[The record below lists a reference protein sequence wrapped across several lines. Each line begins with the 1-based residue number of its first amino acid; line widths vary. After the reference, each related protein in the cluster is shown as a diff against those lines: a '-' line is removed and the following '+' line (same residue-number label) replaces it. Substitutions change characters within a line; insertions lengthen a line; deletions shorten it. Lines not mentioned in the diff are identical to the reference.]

1 MEVIKKEVL
10 KSLPSSPGVYLLK
23 DKKGRLL
30 YIGKAKNL
38 RIRLRSY
45 LTQNVVK
52 DQRPQIPYLMQE
64 ICDLDYF
71 VTQNERDAL
80 LLENSLIKQKKPKY
94 NIRLKDDKNY
104 ASLRLDPREKFPKL
118 TYTRRVLR
126 DGAMYYGPFASGQA
140 LRQTKRLIHK
150 IFPLR
155 DCTDEKFKRH
165 STRPCLNYYMKLC
178 LGPCAGKV
186 DKGRYGEVVEQTKVF
201 LKGERKEIIRLL
213 CTNMNKASEELRY
226 EEAAHYRDQIEL
238 LKRHLGVDLH
248 ISSSLMDKDVV
259 GFYRDAQ
266 FVEFV
271 VLFSRGG
278 AIIDMVEYPFNNA
291 TWEDEEI
298 VREFIGQLYGG
309 ERFIPQ
315 EIIIPLR
322 FEGVEALRE
331 WLSEKRGKKIR
342 ITVPKRGANLKL
354 LEIACRNAEES
365 FRRRSTEKQ
374 KELSLLQRVKD
385 SLSPSKIP
393 FSIECFDISNI
404 QGNIAAASMVR
415 FEDGKPAKSRYRR
428 YRIKTVFGAN
438 DYAMIYEVLQRRL
451 KRAEEEDWELPELI
465 LIDGGKG
472 QLNIVH
478 QVLSELGF
486 LDKVKLASI
495 AKGREE
501 GEIDKIY
508 IPGRKDPV
516 PLTKNSQE
524 LLFLMRIRD
533 EAHRFAITYHKK
545 LRAKKAFESQ
555 LDLIKGIGK
564 RRREILLRHFG
575 SISGIRGASIEEI
588 SSIPG
593 MNRRIAQEIK
603 RYLAQWAPSNI
614 S

>member
-226 EEAAHYRDQIEL
+226 EDAAHYRDQIEL

-248 ISSSLMDKDVV
+248 ISSSLMDKDIV

-385 SLSPSKIP
+385 SLSLSKIP

-404 QGNIAAASMVR
+404 QGNIAVASMVR

-516 PLTKNSQE
+516 PLAKNSQE

-575 SISGIRGASIEEI
+575 SISGIREASIEEI

>member
-10 KSLPSSPGVYLLK
+10 ESLPSSPGVYLLK
-23 DKKGRLL
+23 DKKGRSL

-38 RIRLRSY
+38 RNRLRSY
-45 LTQNVVK
+45 LTQNIGK
-52 DQRPQIPYLMQE
+52 DLRPQIPYLMQE

-186 DKGRYGEVVEQTKVF
+186 DKGRYGEVVEQTKMF

-226 EEAAHYRDQIEL
+226 EDAAHYRDQIEL

-248 ISSSLMDKDVV
+248 ISSNLMDKDIV

-291 TWEDEEI
+291 TLEDEEI
-298 VREFIGQLYGG
+298 VREFIEQLYGG

-322 FEGVEALRE
+322 FEWVEALRE

-354 LEIACRNAEES
+354 LELARRNAEES

-374 KELSLLQRVKD
+374 KEHSLLQRVKD
-385 SLSPSKIP
+385 SLYLSKLP

-404 QGNIAAASMVR
+404 QGSIAVASMVR

-438 DYAMIYEVLQRRL
+438 DYAMMYEVLQRRL
-451 KRAEEEDWELPELI
+451 KRAEQEDWELPDLI

-508 IPGRKDPV
+508 IPGRKDSV
-516 PLTKNSQE
+516 LLTKNSQE

-555 LDLIKGIGK
+555 LDFIKGIGK
-564 RRREILLRHFG
+564 RRRETLLKHFG
-575 SISGIRGASIEEI
+575 SISGIREASIEEI
-588 SSIPG
+588 SSIHG
-593 MNRRIAQEIK
+593 MNRRVAQEIK
-603 RYLAQWAPSNI
+603 RYLAQ
-614 S
+614 

>member
-248 ISSSLMDKDVV
+248 ISSSLMDKDIV

-331 WLSEKRGKKIR
+331 WLSEKQGKKIR

-365 FRRRSTEKQ
+365 FRRRSPEKQ

-385 SLSPSKIP
+385 SLSLSKIP

-404 QGNIAAASMVR
+404 QGNIAVASMVR

-495 AKGREE
+495 AKGGEE

-555 LDLIKGIGK
+555 LDFIKGVGK
-564 RRREILLRHFG
+564 RRKETLLKRFG
-575 SISGIRGASIEEI
+575 SISGIREASIEEI
-588 SSIPG
+588 SSIHG

-603 RYLAQWAPSNI
+603 RYLTQWAPSNI

>member
-10 KSLPSSPGVYLLK
+10 ESLPSSPGVYLLK
-23 DKKGRLL
+23 DKKGRSL

-38 RIRLRSY
+38 KIRLRSY
-45 LTQNVVK
+45 LTQNIGK

-64 ICDLDYF
+64 ICELDYF

-186 DKGRYGEVVEQTKVF
+186 DKGRYGEVVEQTKMF

-226 EEAAHYRDQIEL
+226 EDAAHYRDQIEL

-248 ISSSLMDKDVV
+248 ISSSLMDKDTV

-315 EIIIPLR
+315 EIIIPIR

-354 LEIACRNAEES
+354 LELARRNAEES

-374 KELSLLQRVKD
+374 KEHSLLQKIKD
-385 SLSPSKIP
+385 SLSLSKIP
-393 FSIECFDISNI
+393 FSIECFDISNF
-404 QGNIAAASMVR
+404 QGSIAVASMVR

-428 YRIKTVFGAN
+428 YRIKTVFGGN
-438 DYAMIYEVLQRRL
+438 DYAMMYEVLQRRL
-451 KRAEEEDWELPELI
+451 KRAEQEDWELPDLI

-501 GEIDKIY
+501 GGIDKIY
-508 IPGRKDPV
+508 IPGRKDSV

-555 LDLIKGIGK
+555 LDFIKGIGK
-564 RRREILLRHFG
+564 RRRETLLKHFG
-575 SISGIRGASIEEI
+575 SISGIREASIEEV
-588 SSIPG
+588 SSIHG

-603 RYLAQWAPSNI
+603 RYLTQWAPSNI

>member
-104 ASLRLDPREKFPKL
+104 ASLRLDPRERFPKL

-226 EEAAHYRDQIEL
+226 EDAAHYRDQIEL

-248 ISSSLMDKDVV
+248 ISSSLMDKDIV

-385 SLSPSKIP
+385 SLSLSKIP

-404 QGNIAAASMVR
+404 QGNIAVASMVR

-555 LDLIKGIGK
+555 LDFIKGVGK
-564 RRREILLRHFG
+564 RRKETLLKRFG
-575 SISGIRGASIEEI
+575 SISGIREASIEEI

>member
-248 ISSSLMDKDVV
+248 ISSSLMDKDIV

-331 WLSEKRGKKIR
+331 WLSEKQGKKIR

-365 FRRRSTEKQ
+365 FRRRSPEKQ

>member
-226 EEAAHYRDQIEL
+226 EDAAHYRDQIEL

-331 WLSEKRGKKIR
+331 WLSEKQGKKIR

-365 FRRRSTEKQ
+365 FRRRSPEKQ

-385 SLSPSKIP
+385 SLSLSKIP

-404 QGNIAAASMVR
+404 QGNIAVASMVR

-438 DYAMIYEVLQRRL
+438 DYAMIHEVLQRRL

>member
-10 KSLPSSPGVYLLK
+10 ESLPSSPGVYLLK
-23 DKKGRLL
+23 DKKGRSL

-45 LTQNVVK
+45 LTQNIGR

-186 DKGRYGEVVEQTKVF
+186 DKGRYGEVVEQTKMF

-226 EEAAHYRDQIEL
+226 EDAAHYRDQIEL

-248 ISSSLMDKDVV
+248 ISSSLMDKDIV

-331 WLSEKRGKKIR
+331 WLSEKRRKKIR

-354 LEIACRNAEES
+354 LELARRNAEES

-374 KELSLLQRVKD
+374 KEHSLLQKIKD
-385 SLSPSKIP
+385 SLSLSKIP
-393 FSIECFDISNI
+393 FSIECFDISDI
-404 QGNIAAASMVR
+404 QGSIAVASMVR

-438 DYAMIYEVLQRRL
+438 DYAMMYEVLQRRL
-451 KRAEEEDWELPELI
+451 KRAEQEDWELPDLI

-486 LDKVKLASI
+486 LDKVRLASI

-501 GEIDKIY
+501 GGIDKIY
-508 IPGRKDPV
+508 TPGRKDSV

-545 LRAKKAFESQ
+545 LRAKKAFKSQ
-555 LDLIKGIGK
+555 LDFIKGIGK
-564 RRREILLRHFG
+564 RRRETLLKHFG
-575 SISGIRGASIEEI
+575 GISGIREASIEEI

-593 MNRRIAQEIK
+593 MNRRVAHEIK
-603 RYLAQWAPSNI
+603 RHLTQ
-614 S
+614 

>member
-1 MEVIKKEVL
+1 
-10 KSLPSSPGVYLLK
+10 
-23 DKKGRLL
+23 
-30 YIGKAKNL
+30 
-38 RIRLRSY
+38 
-45 LTQNVVK
+45 
-52 DQRPQIPYLMQE
+52 
-64 ICDLDYF
+64 
-71 VTQNERDAL
+71 
-80 LLENSLIKQKKPKY
+80 
-94 NIRLKDDKNY
+94 
-104 ASLRLDPREKFPKL
+104 
-118 TYTRRVLR
+118 
-126 DGAMYYGPFASGQA
+126 
-140 LRQTKRLIHK
+140 
-150 IFPLR
+150 
-155 DCTDEKFKRH
+155 
-165 STRPCLNYYMKLC
+165 
-178 LGPCAGKV
+178 
-186 DKGRYGEVVEQTKVF
+186 
-201 LKGERKEIIRLL
+201 
-213 CTNMNKASEELRY
+213 
-226 EEAAHYRDQIEL
+226 
-238 LKRHLGVDLH
+238 
-248 ISSSLMDKDVV
+248 
-259 GFYRDAQ
+259 
-266 FVEFV
+266 
-271 VLFSRGG
+271 
-278 AIIDMVEYPFNNA
+278 MVEYPFNNA

-365 FRRRSTEKQ
+365 FRRR
-374 KELSLLQRVKD
+374 
-385 SLSPSKIP
+385 
-393 FSIECFDISNI
+393 
-404 QGNIAAASMVR
+404 
-415 FEDGKPAKSRYRR
+415 YRR

-495 AKGREE
+495 AKGGEE

-555 LDLIKGIGK
+555 LDFIKGVGK
-564 RRREILLRHFG
+564 RRKETLLKRFG
-575 SISGIRGASIEEI
+575 SISGIREASIEEI
-588 SSIPG
+588 SSIHG

-603 RYLAQWAPSNI
+603 RHLTQWAPSNI

>member
-226 EEAAHYRDQIEL
+226 EDAAHYRDQIEL

-248 ISSSLMDKDVV
+248 ISSTLMDKDIV

-291 TWEDEEI
+291 TCEDEEI

-374 KELSLLQRVKD
+374 KELFLLQRVKD
-385 SLSPSKIP
+385 SLSLSKIP

-404 QGNIAAASMVR
+404 QGNIAVASMVR

-486 LDKVKLASI
+486 LGKVKLASI

-575 SISGIRGASIEEI
+575 SISGIREASIEEI

-614 S
+614 F

>member
-331 WLSEKRGKKIR
+331 WLSEKQGKKIR

-365 FRRRSTEKQ
+365 FRRRSPEKQ

-385 SLSPSKIP
+385 SLSLSKIP

-404 QGNIAAASMVR
+404 QGNIAVASMVR

-478 QVLSELGF
+478 QVVSELGF

-495 AKGREE
+495 AKGGEE

-555 LDLIKGIGK
+555 LDFIKGVGK
-564 RRREILLRHFG
+564 RRKETLLKRFG
-575 SISGIRGASIEEI
+575 SISGIREASIEEI
-588 SSIPG
+588 SSIHG

-603 RYLAQWAPSNI
+603 RYLTQWVPSNI

>member
-226 EEAAHYRDQIEL
+226 EDAAHYRDQIEL

-248 ISSSLMDKDVV
+248 ISSSLMDKDIV

-374 KELSLLQRVKD
+374 KELSLLQRAKD
-385 SLSPSKIP
+385 SLSLSKIP

-404 QGNIAAASMVR
+404 QGNIAVASMVR

-516 PLTKNSQE
+516 PLAKNSQE

-575 SISGIRGASIEEI
+575 SISGIREASIEEI

>member
-80 LLENSLIKQKKPKY
+80 LLENSLIKQKKPTY

-226 EEAAHYRDQIEL
+226 EDAAHYRDQIEL

-248 ISSSLMDKDVV
+248 ISSSLMDKDIV

-385 SLSPSKIP
+385 SLSLSKIP

-404 QGNIAAASMVR
+404 QGNIAVASMVR

>member
-10 KSLPSSPGVYLLK
+10 KSLPSSSGVYLLK

-126 DGAMYYGPFASGQA
+126 DGAMYCGPFASGQA

-226 EEAAHYRDQIEL
+226 EDAAHYRDQIEL

-248 ISSSLMDKDVV
+248 ISSSLMDKDIV

-404 QGNIAAASMVR
+404 QGNIAVASMVR

-575 SISGIRGASIEEI
+575 SISGIREASIEEI

>member
-1 MEVIKKEVL
+1 MKVIKKEVL
-10 KSLPSSPGVYLLK
+10 EFLPSSPGVYLLK
-23 DKKGRLL
+23 DKKGRSL

-38 RIRLRSY
+38 RNRLRSY
-45 LTQNVVK
+45 LTQNIGK
-52 DQRPQIPYLMQE
+52 DLRPQIPYLMQE

-186 DKGRYGEVVEQTKVF
+186 DKGRYGEVVEQTKMF

-226 EEAAHYRDQIEL
+226 EDAAHYRDQIEL

-248 ISSSLMDKDVV
+248 ISSNLMDKDIV

-291 TWEDEEI
+291 TLEDEEI
-298 VREFIGQLYGG
+298 VREFIEQLYGG

-354 LEIACRNAEES
+354 LELARRNAEES

-374 KELSLLQRVKD
+374 KEHSLLQRVKD
-385 SLSPSKIP
+385 SLYLSKLP

-404 QGNIAAASMVR
+404 QGSIAVASMVR

-438 DYAMIYEVLQRRL
+438 DYAMMYEVLQRRL
-451 KRAEEEDWELPELI
+451 KRAEQEDWELPDLI

-508 IPGRKDPV
+508 IPGRKDSV
-516 PLTKNSQE
+516 LLTKNSQE

-555 LDLIKGIGK
+555 LDFIKGIGK
-564 RRREILLRHFG
+564 RRRETLLKHFG
-575 SISGIRGASIEEI
+575 SISGIREASIEEI
-588 SSIPG
+588 SSIHG
-593 MNRRIAQEIK
+593 MNRRVAQEIK
-603 RYLAQWAPSNI
+603 RYLAQ
-614 S
+614 

>member
-248 ISSSLMDKDVV
+248 ISSSLMDKDIV

-385 SLSPSKIP
+385 SLSLSKIP

-404 QGNIAAASMVR
+404 QGNIAVASMVR

>member
-1 MEVIKKEVL
+1 MEVIRKEL
-10 KSLPSSPGVYLLK
+10 LESLPSSPGVYLLK
-23 DKKGRLL
+23 DKKGRSL

-45 LTQNVVK
+45 FTQNGGK
-52 DQRPQIPYLMQE
+52 DERPQIPYLMQE

-71 VTQNERDAL
+71 ITQNERDAL

-104 ASLRLDPREKFPKL
+104 ASLRLDPRERFPRL

-150 IFPLR
+150 IFPIR

-186 DKGRYGEVVEQTKVF
+186 DKGKYGEVVEQTRMF

-213 CTNMNKASEELRY
+213 RTNMNKASDELRY
-226 EEAAHYRDQIEL
+226 EDAAHYRDQIEL
-238 LKRHLGVDLH
+238 LERHLGVDLH
-248 ISSSLMDKDVV
+248 ISSSLMDKDIV
-259 GFYRDAQ
+259 GFYRNTQ
-266 FVEFV
+266 SVEFE

-278 AIIDMVEYPFNNA
+278 AIIDMVEYSFNNA
-291 TWEDEEI
+291 TWGDEELI
-298 VREFIGQLYGG
+298 GEFIGQLYGG

-322 FEGVEALRE
+322 FEGVEALGE
-331 WLSEKRGKKIR
+331 WLSEKRGKKIK

-354 LEIACRNAEES
+354 LELASRNAEES

-374 KELSLLQRVKD
+374 KELSLLGRVKG
-385 SLSPSKIP
+385 SLSLSKLPI
-393 FSIECFDISNI
+393 SIECFDISNI
-404 QGNIAAASMVR
+404 QGDIAVASMVR
-415 FEDGKPAKSRYRR
+415 FKDGKPARDRYRR
-428 YRIKTVFGAN
+428 YKIKTVFGAN
-438 DYAMIYEVLQRRL
+438 DYAMMYEVLQRRL
-451 KRAEEEDWELPELI
+451 RRAEEEDWELPNLI

-472 QLNIVH
+472 QLNIAH
-478 QVLSELGF
+478 HVLSELRF
-486 LDKVKLASI
+486 LDKVELSSI

-501 GEIDKIY
+501 GESDKIY
-508 IPGRKDPV
+508 MPGRKNPI

-545 LRAKKAFESQ
+545 LRAKKAFESE
-555 LDLIKGIGK
+555 LDSIRGVGE
-564 RRREILLRHFG
+564 RRRRILLKHFG
-575 SISGIRGASIEEI
+575 SVSAIREASIEEI
-588 SSIPG
+588 SSVPG
-593 MNRRIAQEIK
+593 MNRRIAEEIK
-603 RYLAQWAPSNI
+603 RYLLGQSQL

>member
-226 EEAAHYRDQIEL
+226 EDAAHYRDQIEL

-248 ISSSLMDKDVV
+248 ISSSLMDKDIV

-385 SLSPSKIP
+385 SLSLSKIP

-404 QGNIAAASMVR
+404 QGNIAVASMVR

>member
-80 LLENSLIKQKKPKY
+80 LLENSLIKQKKPTY

-226 EEAAHYRDQIEL
+226 EDAAHYRDQIEL
-238 LKRHLGVDLH
+238 LKKHLGVDLH
-248 ISSSLMDKDVV
+248 ISSSLMDKDIV

-331 WLSEKRGKKIR
+331 WLSEKQGKKIR

>member
-226 EEAAHYRDQIEL
+226 EDAAHYRDQIEL

-248 ISSSLMDKDVV
+248 ISSSLMDKDIV

-278 AIIDMVEYPFNNA
+278 AIIDMVEYPFNSA

-385 SLSPSKIP
+385 SLSLSKIP

-575 SISGIRGASIEEI
+575 SISGIREASIEEI

-593 MNRRIAQEIK
+593 MN
-603 RYLAQWAPSNI
+603 
-614 S
+614 

>member
-226 EEAAHYRDQIEL
+226 EDAAHYRDQIEL

-248 ISSSLMDKDVV
+248 ISSSLMDKDIV

-354 LEIACRNAEES
+354 LDIACRNAEES

-385 SLSPSKIP
+385 SLSLSKIP

-404 QGNIAAASMVR
+404 QGNIAVASMVR

-575 SISGIRGASIEEI
+575 SISGIREASIEEI

>member
-226 EEAAHYRDQIEL
+226 EDAAHYRDQIEL

-248 ISSSLMDKDVV
+248 ISSSLMDKDIV

-385 SLSPSKIP
+385 LLSLSKIR

-404 QGNIAAASMVR
+404 QGNIAVASMVR

-575 SISGIRGASIEEI
+575 SISGIREASIEEI

-603 RYLAQWAPSNI
+603 RYLTQWAPSNI

>member
-248 ISSSLMDKDVV
+248 ISSSLMDKDIV

-331 WLSEKRGKKIR
+331 WLSEKQGKKIR

-365 FRRRSTEKQ
+365 FRRRSPEKQ

-385 SLSPSKIP
+385 SLSLSKIP

-495 AKGREE
+495 AKGGEE

-555 LDLIKGIGK
+555 LDFIKGVGK
-564 RRREILLRHFG
+564 RRKETLLKRFG
-575 SISGIRGASIEEI
+575 SISGIREASIEEI
-588 SSIPG
+588 SSIHG

-603 RYLAQWAPSNI
+603 RYLTQWAPSNI

>member
-80 LLENSLIKQKKPKY
+80 LLENSLIKQKKPTY

-226 EEAAHYRDQIEL
+226 EDAAHYRDQIEL

-248 ISSSLMDKDVV
+248 ISSSLMDKDIV

-404 QGNIAAASMVR
+404 QGNIAVASMVR

>member
-45 LTQNVVK
+45 LAQNVVK

-226 EEAAHYRDQIEL
+226 EDAAHYRDQIEL

-248 ISSSLMDKDVV
+248 ISSSLMDKDIV

-404 QGNIAAASMVR
+404 QGNIAVASMVR

-478 QVLSELGF
+478 QVVSELGF

-555 LDLIKGIGK
+555 LDFIKGVGK
-564 RRREILLRHFG
+564 RRKETLLKRFG
-575 SISGIRGASIEEI
+575 SISGIREASIEEI
-588 SSIPG
+588 SSIHG

-603 RYLAQWAPSNI
+603 RYLTQWAPSNI

>member
-10 KSLPSSPGVYLLK
+10 ESLPSSPGVYLLK
-23 DKKGRLL
+23 DKKGRSL

-38 RIRLRSY
+38 KIRLRSY
-45 LTQNVVK
+45 LTQNIGK

-64 ICDLDYF
+64 ICELDYF

-186 DKGRYGEVVEQTKVF
+186 DKGRYGEVVEQTKMF

-226 EEAAHYRDQIEL
+226 EDAAHYRDQIEL

-248 ISSSLMDKDVV
+248 ISSSLMDKDIV

-315 EIIIPLR
+315 EIIIPIR

-354 LEIACRNAEES
+354 LELARRNAEES

-374 KELSLLQRVKD
+374 KEHSLLQKIKD
-385 SLSPSKIP
+385 SLSLSKIP

-404 QGNIAAASMVR
+404 QGSIAVASMVR

-438 DYAMIYEVLQRRL
+438 DYAMMYEVLQRRL
-451 KRAEEEDWELPELI
+451 KRAEQEDWELPDLI

-501 GEIDKIY
+501 VGIDKIY
-508 IPGRKDPV
+508 IPGRKDSV

-545 LRAKKAFESQ
+545 LRAKKAFESR
-555 LDLIKGIGK
+555 LDFIKGIGK
-564 RRREILLRHFG
+564 RRKETLLKRFG
-575 SISGIRGASIEEI
+575 SISGIREASIEEI
-588 SSIPG
+588 SSIHG
-593 MNRRIAQEIK
+593 MDRRIAQEIK
-603 RYLAQWAPSNI
+603 RYLTQWLPSNI

>member
-1 MEVIKKEVL
+1 MKVIKKEVL
-10 KSLPSSPGVYLLK
+10 EFLPSSPGVYLLK
-23 DKKGRLL
+23 DKKGRSL

-38 RIRLRSY
+38 RNRLRSY
-45 LTQNVVK
+45 LTQNIGK
-52 DQRPQIPYLMQE
+52 DLRPQIPYLMQE

-186 DKGRYGEVVEQTKVF
+186 DKGRYGEVVEQTKMF

-226 EEAAHYRDQIEL
+226 EDAAHYRDQIEL

-248 ISSSLMDKDVV
+248 ISSNLMDKDIV

-291 TWEDEEI
+291 TLEDEEI
-298 VREFIGQLYGG
+298 VREFIEQLYGG

-322 FEGVEALRE
+322 FEWVEALRE

-354 LEIACRNAEES
+354 LELARRNAEES

-374 KELSLLQRVKD
+374 KEHSLLQRVKD
-385 SLSPSKIP
+385 SLYLSKLP
-393 FSIECFDISNI
+393 FSMECFDISNI
-404 QGNIAAASMVR
+404 QGSIAVASMVR

-438 DYAMIYEVLQRRL
+438 DYAMMYEVLQRRL
-451 KRAEEEDWELPELI
+451 KRAEQEDWELPDLI

-508 IPGRKDPV
+508 IPGRKDSV
-516 PLTKNSQE
+516 LLTKNSQE

-555 LDLIKGIGK
+555 LDFIKGIGK
-564 RRREILLRHFG
+564 RRRETLLKHFG
-575 SISGIRGASIEEI
+575 SISGIREASIEEI
-588 SSIPG
+588 SSIHG
-593 MNRRIAQEIK
+593 MNRRVAQEIK
-603 RYLAQWAPSNI
+603 RYLAQ
-614 S
+614 

>member
-226 EEAAHYRDQIEL
+226 EDAAHYRDQIEL

-248 ISSSLMDKDVV
+248 ISSSLMDKDIV

-385 SLSPSKIP
+385 SLSLSKIP

-404 QGNIAAASMVR
+404 QGNIAVASMVR

-495 AKGREE
+495 AKGGEE

-555 LDLIKGIGK
+555 LDFIKGVGK
-564 RRREILLRHFG
+564 RRKETLLKRFG
-575 SISGIRGASIEEI
+575 SISGIREASIEEI
-588 SSIPG
+588 SSIHG

>member
-226 EEAAHYRDQIEL
+226 EDAAHYRDQIEL

-248 ISSSLMDKDVV
+248 ISSSLMDKDIV

-291 TWEDEEI
+291 TCEDEEI

-374 KELSLLQRVKD
+374 KELFLLQRVKD
-385 SLSPSKIP
+385 SLSLSKIP

-404 QGNIAAASMVR
+404 QGNIAVASMVR

-486 LDKVKLASI
+486 LGKVKLASI

-575 SISGIRGASIEEI
+575 SISGIREASIEEI

-593 MNRRIAQEIK
+593 MNRRTAQEIK

-614 S
+614 F

>member
-1 MEVIKKEVL
+1 
-10 KSLPSSPGVYLLK
+10 
-23 DKKGRLL
+23 
-30 YIGKAKNL
+30 
-38 RIRLRSY
+38 
-45 LTQNVVK
+45 
-52 DQRPQIPYLMQE
+52 
-64 ICDLDYF
+64 
-71 VTQNERDAL
+71 
-80 LLENSLIKQKKPKY
+80 
-94 NIRLKDDKNY
+94 
-104 ASLRLDPREKFPKL
+104 
-118 TYTRRVLR
+118 
-126 DGAMYYGPFASGQA
+126 
-140 LRQTKRLIHK
+140 
-150 IFPLR
+150 
-155 DCTDEKFKRH
+155 
-165 STRPCLNYYMKLC
+165 
-178 LGPCAGKV
+178 
-186 DKGRYGEVVEQTKVF
+186 
-201 LKGERKEIIRLL
+201 
-213 CTNMNKASEELRY
+213 MNKASEELRY
-226 EEAAHYRDQIEL
+226 EDAAHYRDQIEL

-248 ISSSLMDKDVV
+248 ISSSLMDKDIV

-315 EIIIPLR
+315 EIIIPIR
-322 FEGVEALRE
+322 FEGVEVLRE

-354 LEIACRNAEES
+354 LELARRNAEES

-374 KELSLLQRVKD
+374 KEHSLLQKIKD
-385 SLSPSKIP
+385 SLSLSKIP

-404 QGNIAAASMVR
+404 QGSIAVASMVR

-428 YRIKTVFGAN
+428 YRIKTVFGGN
-438 DYAMIYEVLQRRL
+438 DYAMMYEVLQRRL
-451 KRAEEEDWELPELI
+451 KRAEQEDWELPDLI

-501 GEIDKIY
+501 GGIDKIY
-508 IPGRKDPV
+508 IPGRKDSV

-555 LDLIKGIGK
+555 LDFIKGIGK
-564 RRREILLRHFG
+564 RRRETLLKHFG
-575 SISGIRGASIEEI
+575 SISGIREASIEEI
-588 SSIPG
+588 SSIHG

-603 RYLAQWAPSNI
+603 RYLTQWAPSNI

>member
-104 ASLRLDPREKFPKL
+104 ASLRLDPRERFPKL

-226 EEAAHYRDQIEL
+226 EDAAHYRDQIEL

-248 ISSSLMDKDVV
+248 ISSSLMDKDIV

-365 FRRRSTEKQ
+365 FRRRPTEKQ

-385 SLSPSKIP
+385 LLSLSKIP

-404 QGNIAAASMVR
+404 QGNIAVASMVR
-415 FEDGKPAKSRYRR
+415 FEDGKPAKRRYRR

-575 SISGIRGASIEEI
+575 SISGIREASIEEI

-593 MNRRIAQEIK
+593 MNSRIAQEIK

>member
-226 EEAAHYRDQIEL
+226 EDAAHYRDQIEL

-248 ISSSLMDKDVV
+248 ISSSLMDKDIV

-331 WLSEKRGKKIR
+331 WLSEKQGKKIR

-365 FRRRSTEKQ
+365 FRRRSPEKQ

-385 SLSPSKIP
+385 SLSLSKIP

-404 QGNIAAASMVR
+404 QGNIAVASMVR

-575 SISGIRGASIEEI
+575 SISGIREASIEEI

>member
-226 EEAAHYRDQIEL
+226 EDAAHYRDQIEL

-248 ISSSLMDKDVV
+248 ISSSLMDKDIV

-331 WLSEKRGKKIR
+331 WLSEKQGKKIR

-385 SLSPSKIP
+385 SLSLSKIP

>member
-1 MEVIKKEVL
+1 MEVIKKKVL
-10 KSLPSSPGVYLLK
+10 ESLPSSPGVYLLK
-23 DKKGRLL
+23 DKKGRSL

-38 RIRLRSY
+38 KIRLRSY
-45 LTQNVVK
+45 LTQNIGK

-71 VTQNERDAL
+71 ITQNERDAL

-126 DGAMYYGPFASGQA
+126 DRAMYYGPFASGQA

-186 DKGRYGEVVEQTKVF
+186 DKGGYGEVVEQTKMF

-226 EEAAHYRDQIEL
+226 EDAAHYRDQIEL
-238 LKRHLGVDLH
+238 LKRHLDVDLH
-248 ISSSLMDKDVV
+248 ISSSLMDKDIV

-385 SLSPSKIP
+385 SLSLSKIP

-404 QGNIAAASMVR
+404 QGNIAVASMVR

-575 SISGIRGASIEEI
+575 SISGIREASIEEI

>member
-226 EEAAHYRDQIEL
+226 EDAAHYRDQIEL

-248 ISSSLMDKDVV
+248 ISSSLMDKDIV

-385 SLSPSKIP
+385 SLSLSKIP

-404 QGNIAAASMVR
+404 QGNIAVASMVR

-575 SISGIRGASIEEI
+575 SISGIREASIEEI

>member
-365 FRRRSTEKQ
+365 FRRRSPEKQ

-385 SLSPSKIP
+385 SLSLSKIP

-404 QGNIAAASMVR
+404 QGNIAVASMVR

>member
-1 MEVIKKEVL
+1 MGFIKKEVL
-10 KSLPSSPGVYLLK
+10 ELLPSSFGVYLLK
-23 DKKGRLL
+23 DKKGRSL

-38 RIRLRSY
+38 RNRLRSY
-45 LTQNVVK
+45 FTPSVGK
-52 DQRPQIPYLMQE
+52 DERPQIPYLMQE

-71 VTQNERDAL
+71 VTQSERDAL

-104 ASLRLDPREKFPKL
+104 ASLRLDPRERFPKL

-140 LRQTKRLIHK
+140 LRQTKRLIHR

-165 STRPCLNYYMKLC
+165 SKRPCLNYYMKLC

-186 DKGRYGEVVEQTKVF
+186 SKDKYGEVVEQTKMF

-213 CTNMNKASEELRY
+213 STSMNKASDEMRY
-226 EEAAHYRDQIEL
+226 EDAAHYRDQIEL
-238 LKRHLGVDLH
+238 LEKHLGVDLY
-248 ISSSLMDKDVV
+248 ISSSLMDKDII

-266 FVEFV
+266 YVEFV

-278 AIIDMVEYPFNNA
+278 AIIDMVEYSFNNA
-291 TWEDEEI
+291 TWEDDEI
-298 VREFIGQLYGG
+298 IREFIGQLYGG

-322 FEGVEALRE
+322 FEGIEVLGEL
-331 WLSEKRGKKIR
+331 LSEKRGKKIR
-342 ITVPKRGANLKL
+342 ITVPKRGANLRL
-354 LEIACRNAEES
+354 LELASRNAEES

-374 KELSLLQRVKD
+374 KELSLLRRVKD
-385 SLSPSKIP
+385 SLSLSKLP

-404 QGNIAAASMVR
+404 QGDIAVASMIR
-415 FEDGKPAKSRYRR
+415 FEDGKPARSRYRR
-428 YRIKTVFGAN
+428 FRIKTVFGAN
-438 DYAMIYEVLQRRL
+438 DYAMMYEVLKRRL
-451 KRAEEEDWELPELI
+451 RRAEEENWELPDLI

-478 QVLSELGF
+478 QVLTELGF
-486 LDKVKLASI
+486 LDNVELASI

-501 GEIDKIY
+501 GESDKIY
-508 IPGRKDPV
+508 IPGRKDPM
-516 PLTKNSQE
+516 PFNRNSQE
-524 LLFLMRIRD
+524 LLFLMRVRD

-545 LRAKKAFESQ
+545 LRAKKAFESE
-555 LDLIKGIGK
+555 LDSIKGVGK
-564 RRREILLRHFG
+564 RRRKVLLKHFG
-575 SISGIRGASIEEI
+575 SVSAIRDASIEEI
-588 SSIPG
+588 TSIPG
-593 MNRRIAQEIK
+593 MNKMIAQEIK
-603 RYLAQWAPSNI
+603 RHLMGQGQLS
-614 S
+614 

>member
-248 ISSSLMDKDVV
+248 ISSSLMDKDIV

-365 FRRRSTEKQ
+365 FRRRSPEKQ

-404 QGNIAAASMVR
+404 QGNIAVASMVR

-438 DYAMIYEVLQRRL
+438 DYAMIHEVLQRRL

-495 AKGREE
+495 AKGGEE

-555 LDLIKGIGK
+555 LDFIKGVGK
-564 RRREILLRHFG
+564 RRKETLLKRFG
-575 SISGIRGASIEEI
+575 SISGIREASIEEI
-588 SSIPG
+588 SSIHG

-603 RYLAQWAPSNI
+603 RYLTQWAPSNI

>member
-1 MEVIKKEVL
+1 MEVIKKKVL
-10 KSLPSSPGVYLLK
+10 ESLPSSPGVYLLK
-23 DKKGRLL
+23 DKKGRSL

-38 RIRLRSY
+38 KIRLRSY
-45 LTQNVVK
+45 LTQNIGK

-71 VTQNERDAL
+71 ITQNERDAL

-126 DGAMYYGPFASGQA
+126 DRAMYYGPFASGQA

-186 DKGRYGEVVEQTKVF
+186 DKGGYGEVVEQTKMF

-226 EEAAHYRDQIEL
+226 EDAAHYRDQIEL
-238 LKRHLGVDLH
+238 LEKHLGVDLH
-248 ISSSLMDKDVV
+248 ISSSLMDKDIV

-278 AIIDMVEYPFNNA
+278 AIIDMAEYSFNNA
-291 TWEDEEI
+291 AWEDEEI
-298 VREFIGQLYGG
+298 LREFIEQLYGG

-315 EIIIPLR
+315 EIISPFR

-354 LEIACRNAEES
+354 LELARRNAEES

-374 KELSLLQRVKD
+374 KEHSLLQRVKD
-385 SLSPSKIP
+385 SLSLSKLP

-404 QGNIAAASMVR
+404 QGNIAVASMVR

-428 YRIKTVFGAN
+428 YRIKAVFGAN
-438 DYAMIYEVLQRRL
+438 DYAMMYEVLQRRL
-451 KRAEEEDWELPELI
+451 KRAEQKDWELPDLI

-486 LDKVKLASI
+486 LDEVKLASI

-524 LLFLMRIRD
+524 LLFLMRIRN

-555 LDLIKGIGK
+555 LDFIKGVGK
-564 RRREILLRHFG
+564 RRRETLLKHFG

-588 SSIPG
+588 SSVHG

-603 RYLAQWAPSNI
+603 RYLTQWVPSNI
-614 S
+614 P